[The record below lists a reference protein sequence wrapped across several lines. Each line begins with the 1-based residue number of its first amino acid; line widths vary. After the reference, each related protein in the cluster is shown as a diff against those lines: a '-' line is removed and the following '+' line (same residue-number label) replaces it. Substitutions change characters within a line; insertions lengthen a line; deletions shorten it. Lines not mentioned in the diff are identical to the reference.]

1 MEKLIAGAVKL
12 GLHLRLEQIEQF
24 EAYYRELVDWNRRI
38 NLTAIIDYE
47 EVQIK
52 HFLDSLTIILA
63 WQQPLK
69 DLRVTDIGT
78 GAGIP
83 GIPLKIVF
91 PDMRLVLLD
100 SIAKKAGFL
109 QHIKQKLGLNNVEIV
124 VGRAEEVAHQP
135 QYREKFDI
143 VLSRAVAQLP
153 TLVEVTL
160 PFCTIGGKVIAQK
173 KGKLKSEINRA
184 AKAISVLGGRLRD
197 VKRIELE
204 EFKDE
209 RCLIV
214 IEKVSPTPPQYPRR
228 PGIPAKRPI
237 LDKQKEQQ

>member
-1 MEKLIAGAVKL
+1 MEKLIAGAAKL
-12 GLHLRLEQIEQF
+12 GLHLSLEQIEQF
-24 EAYYRELVDWNRRI
+24 EAYYLELVDWNRQI
-38 NLTAIIDYE
+38 NLTAITDYN

-63 WQQPLK
+63 WQQPTKGLS
-69 DLRVTDIGT
+69 VIDIGT

-91 PDMRLVLLD
+91 TDIKLVLLD
-100 SIAKKAGFL
+100 SIAKKAAFL

-135 QYREKFDI
+135 KYREKLDI

-153 TLVEVTL
+153 TLIEVTL
-160 PFCTIGGKVIAQK
+160 PFCTIGGSVIAQK
-173 KGKLKSEINRA
+173 KGKLESEINKA
-184 AKAISVLGGRLRD
+184 TKAISVLGGRLRD
-197 VKRIELE
+197 IKRVELE
-204 EFKDE
+204 EFTDE
-209 RCLIV
+209 RCLII
-214 IEKVSPTPPQYPRR
+214 IEKVSPTPAQYPRR

-237 LDKQKEQQ
+237 LDKAKEQ